1 MDCYKKFAH
10 IYDRL
15 IYGDID
21 YKIWA
26 KSILKICE
34 DYNIIREDY
43 LDLACGTCN
52 MTKEL
57 GKMFKNTW
65 AVDMSCE
72 MLTEAEQK
80 MRLEKIKTQF
90 VCQDISRLNLNK
102 EFNLITCAL
111 DSTNYILDEED
122 LKRYFL
128 LVNKHLKKDG
138 IFIFDINSY
147 YKLTQVLGNN
157 VYNYDD
163 DDTVYIWENVLEN
176 EIVYMYLTFFMKE
189 GDIYRRFDEEHR
201 ERAYKQEFI
210 DNVLE
215 TSGFK
220 ILKKLDNYK
229 YEEIKNET
237 ERITY
242 VVMKK

>member
-21 YKIWA
+21 YKNWA
-26 KSILKICE
+26 NVILKICE
-34 DYNIIREDY
+34 DYNIIKEDY

-57 GKMFKNTW
+57 GKMFKHTW

-102 EFNLITCAL
+102 EFDLITCAL

-147 YKLTQVLGNN
+147 YKLTQILGNN
-157 VYNYDD
+157 AYNYDD
-163 DDTVYIWENVLEN
+163 DETVYIWENVLEN
-176 EIVYMYLTFFMKE
+176 EIVYMYLTFFIKE
-189 GDIYRRFDEEHR
+189 GEIYRRFDEEHR

-210 DNVLE
+210 DAVLE

-229 YEEIKNET
+229 SEKIKNET